1 MLDECWHGC
10 GSYGAV
16 WSCGRCVGTKTH
28 AAITSAM
35 ATSSPEDSDLYF
47 VVYGVDYDT
56 NKTDEL
62 GQAFVNLEQLYAGGR
77 DLFKEMVPVQDTSGK
92 LLGKLSVT
100 LEAMDAMRSIERQSS
115 PKDVIR
121 VKFAE
126 FAVDVEKIPPIYERM
141 WIGFDFLG
149 IEGLTE
155 MKSEEREVFEDG
167 VDPFVFDC
175 KFDCT
180 PGGLVVCGGESRAV
194 KCELWRVFVEE
205 MWWCAVL
212 RCVHVQVLTTILSS
226 CCSTLTLA
234 IVPWSLLM

>member
-100 LEAMDAMRSIERQSS
+100 LEAMDAMRSISSLAKSPPPVIDILFQPPPTSSSLHPPAPAPAPPTRADKLAADLARLRGEMLEAGERQDFEAALELQWQMRELQSVGIAPCIS
-115 PKDVIR
+115 P
-121 VKFAE
+121 A
-126 FAVDVEKIPPIYERM
+126 PP
-141 WIGFDFLG
+141 
-149 IEGLTE
+149 
-155 MKSEEREVFEDG
+155 
-167 VDPFVFDC
+167 
-175 KFDCT
+175 
-180 PGGLVVCGGESRAV
+180 GEATHSI
-194 KCELWRVFVEE
+194 
-205 MWWCAVL
+205 CASP
-212 RCVHVQVLTTILSS
+212 RSQAITTCILLHPCPPSN
-226 CCSTLTLA
+226 
-234 IVPWSLLM
+234 